1 MSDKINELLQKEVGF
16 AGFFYIIAL
25 CLLSVLIIYLVIR
38 AIKTACCIESESGVP
53 AHSLIKSILIGI
65 LPGLYFGLSEFD
77 ITMPKSIILI
87 ASIAVVLIVAIW
99 NFRVFGIFGGIVLTF
114 VHCLY
119 AFLLVLCIMSIA
131 FIILAG
137 AVLFIATAASGSS
150 ATTPSSGSVP
160 SSLRDLRTGERF
172 HVSRLDGSP
181 RIDRYG
187 TWVLIR
193 STDFSGRYIDD
204 YGNEYVQ

>member
-38 AIKTACCIESESGVP
+38 AIRTACYIESASGIS
-53 AHSLIKSILIGI
+53 AHSLIKSIVIGMF
-65 LPGLYFGLSEFD
+65 PGLYFGLYKFD
-77 ITMPKSIILI
+77 IIMPKSIVII
-87 ASIAVVLIVAIW
+87 ASLAVVLIVAIW
-99 NFRVFGIFGGIVLTF
+99 NFKSFGILGGLVLTF

-119 AFLLVLCIMSIA
+119 AFLLVLCVMSIA

-150 ATTPSSGSVP
+150 VTTPSSGSAP
-160 SSLRDLRTGERF
+160 STLRDLRTGEIF
-172 HVSRLDGSP
+172 HVSKLDGSP

-204 YGNEYVQ
+204 YGNEYV